1 MISFLHNLFVPHP
14 HNNHRSKLLHNSS
27 LLIAVFSL
35 LSVSLIFITIHRSH
49 PNVLGVSYSISA
61 DDLLKITNSDRQQ
74 NGLPPL
80 SLNNELTSAAQGKA
94 ANMFQN
100 DYWAHFAPD
109 GTSPWDFIKGA
120 GYNYSYA
127 GENLAKGFTSSSDIV
142 QAWMNS
148 PSHRENML
156 SNKYKDVGFAIQEGN
171 LLGEDTVLVVEE
183 FGAPVTPVIVDNNA
197 AQVQA
202 ANVDPLAETPSA
214 GSSAN
219 PTPSVKPRPTPIPAK
234 VILGDANKL
243 VVVTKKPSQ
252 SFFEKASINLKPE
265 FDFSNQTRVLAI
277 GILAVFAVALLLDFI
292 VTEKKKIPR
301 LVGHNLDHIMLISFA
316 IIILILQAKGGI
328 L

>member
-1 MISFLHNLFVPHP
+1 MVVL
-14 HNNHRSKLLHNSS
+14 
-27 LLIAVFSL
+27 AL
-35 LSVSLIFITIHRSH
+35 LSLSLVFVTIHRTH
-49 PNVLGVSYSISA
+49 PNVLGISYSISV
-61 DDLLKITNSDRQQ
+61 DDLLKITNDDRQQ

-80 SLNNELTSAAQGKA
+80 SLNSELTSAAQGKA
-94 ANMFQN
+94 VNMFQN

-156 SNKYKDVGFAIQEGN
+156 SDKYKDVGFAIQEGN

-183 FGAPVTPVIVDNNA
+183 FGAPATPVVVDNGA

-202 ANVDPLAETPSA
+202 ANVEPLAQTPSA

-219 PTPSVKPRPTPIPAK
+219 PAPSVALTPTPTPAK
-234 VILGDANKL
+234 VILGDANKI
-243 VVVTKKPSQ
+243 VVVTQKPSQ

-265 FDFSNQTRVLAI
+265 FDFSSQTRVLAI
-277 GILAVFAVALLLDFI
+277 GILAIFALALFADFI

-301 LVGHNLDHIMLISFA
+301 LVGHNLDHIMLITFA
-316 IIILILQAKGGI
+316 IIILLLQAKGGI

>member
-1 MISFLHNLFVPHP
+1 MISFLHNLFVPHA

-27 LLIAVFSL
+27 LVIAVFSL
-35 LSVSLIFITIHRSH
+35 LSISLLFITIHRSH
-49 PNVLGVSYSISA
+49 PDVLGISYSISV
-61 DDLLKITNSDRQQ
+61 DDLLQITNADRQQ

-80 SLNNELTSAAQGKA
+80 SLNTELTSAAQGKA
-94 ANMFQN
+94 ANMFQD

-156 SNKYKDVGFAIQEGN
+156 SDKYKDVGFAIQEGN

-183 FGAPVTPVIVDNNA
+183 FGAPATPVIVDNAA
-197 AQVQA
+197 AQVQTA
-202 ANVDPLAETPSA
+202 DVEPLTQSPSA

-219 PTPSVKPRPTPIPAK
+219 PTPSLTPTPTPAK
-234 VILGDANKL
+234 GILGDANKL

-252 SFFEKASINLKPE
+252 SFLEKASVDLKPE
-265 FDFSNQTRVLAI
+265 FDFSHQTRIFAI
-277 GILAVFAVALLLDFI
+277 GILAIFALALLTDFI

-301 LVGHNLDHIMLISFA
+301 LVGHNLDHIMLITFA
-316 IIILILQAKGGI
+316 IIILLLQAKGGI